1 MKSAV
6 KMSKSE
12 RLESKAEVCSFNSSV
27 KGIDFS
33 DSSSAW
39 TEARGV
45 AKTAKAATVPSKGFR
60 NRDINSLPVELTYAK
75 IKMAFI
81 NVIHF

>member
-1 MKSAV
+1 
-6 KMSKSE
+6 MSKSE
-12 RLESKAEVCSFNSSV
+12 RLESKSEVFSFNSSV

-45 AKTAKAATVPSKGFR
+45 AKSAKATTEPIRVFR
-60 NRDINSLPVELTYAK
+60 FRDIESLSSELMYLRCK
-75 IKMAFI
+75 FPFMI
-81 NVIHF
+81 VIRF